1 MAFSLLSLT
10 DIGFQPRPAHAGL
23 LPSHT
28 TPYPAEAGPVTLCV
42 VLVPQRHA
50 KMWLAKPPVVAL
62 GDGPSMW

>member
-10 DIGFQPRPAHAGL
+10 DKGSQPRPAHAGL

-50 KMWLAKPPVVAL
+50 KIVA
-62 GDGPSMW
+62 G